1 VIEDIGKPVE
11 DTEYVYVC
19 DRGADNFEVFCH
31 LRQQN
36 SDWVIRAKAKNR
48 KLLTVDDEDI
58 TLGDLLE
65 RLTVCGQYE
74 LQLRARPGQ
83 AARTA
88 QIEVSSGQASMPV
101 PRQKSAWIRL
111 LDPEPIAVNVVRVR
125 EMNAPEGVTP
135 IEWVLYTSLRAAT
148 FQQVWAAIEFYESR
162 WLVEEYHKALKSGT
176 RVTARQ
182 LKTASRLEA
191 IVGLMSVVSVR
202 LLQMK
207 TLANADPDRPA
218 RKVIPLLWLQMLKAV
233 RGKLQRVHDLTIYEF
248 YREVAKLGGF
258 LGRKSDGEPGWI
270 TVWRGWEKLNN
281 LVRGARIALDLQPNT
296 CG

>member
-111 LDPEPIAVNVVRVR
+111 LDPEPIAVNVVR
-125 EMNAPEGVTP
+125 
-135 IEWVLYTSLRAAT
+135 
-148 FQQVWAAIEFYESR
+148 
-162 WLVEEYHKALKSGT
+162 
-176 RVTARQ
+176 
-182 LKTASRLEA
+182 
-191 IVGLMSVVSVR
+191 

-233 RGKLQRVHDLTIYEF
+233 RGKPQRVHDLTIYEF
-248 YREVAKLGGF
+248 YREVTKLGGF
-258 LGRKSDGEPGWI
+258 LGGKSDGEPGWI

-281 LVRGARIALDLQPNT
+281 LVRGVRIALDLQPNT